1 VGAGSFPEIKLK
13 CQYELDQKVLLLPIQ
28 GTGPGTIVMNKY
40 RSAFRVR
47 F

>member
-13 CQYELDQKVLLLPIQ
+13 CQYELDRKVLLLPIQ
-28 GTGPGTIVMNKY
+28 GTGPGTIVMSKY